1 MAAPAHP
8 APATVIALRDVHTSL
23 GGAVIHDGV
32 TLEVQRG
39 RIFALA
45 GPSGSGKTLLLRA
58 ALALHVP
65 DSGSIRVLGRDVVGM
80 GDEEALELRR
90 RCGVVFERAALFS
103 SLTVA
108 ENVQLPLRERTRLD
122 RPLLDEVAALKIA
135 LVGLPPSAGPKYP
148 SQLSGGMR
156 RRAALA
162 RAIALDPE
170 LLFLDEPSA
179 GLDPASSRDFEELV
193 RHLNELLGLTIFV
206 VTRDLGLL
214 WNLAD
219 QVAFLGGGRVVA
231 SGAMREVS
239 RSDDPLVRAYF
250 SRTHSAPAGAGG

>member
-1 MAAPAHP
+1 VAVSPTP
-8 APATVIALRDVHTSL
+8 APGVVIAVRDVHTRR

-32 TLEVQRG
+32 TLEVRRG
-39 RIFALA
+39 KIFALV
-45 GPSGSGKTLLLRA
+45 GPSGCGKTLLLRQT
-58 ALALHVP
+58 LALQLP
-65 DSGSIRVLGRDVVGM
+65 DSGSIHVLGRDVVGL

-103 SLTVA
+103 SFTVA
-108 ENVQLPLRERTRLD
+108 ENVAFPLRERTRLG
-122 RPLLDEVAALKIA
+122 RMLLDEIAALKIA
-135 LVGLPPSAGPKYP
+135 LVGLPPSAGAKYP

-179 GLDPASSRDFEELV
+179 GLDPESARAFEALT
-193 RHLNELLGLTIFV
+193 RHLNEQLGLTIFV

-214 WNLAD
+214 WNAAD
-219 QVAFLGGGRVVA
+219 DVAFLGAGHVVA
-231 SGAMREVS
+231 AGTIDEVS
-239 RSDDPLVRAYF
+239 RSDEPLVRSYF
-250 SRTHSAPAGAGG
+250 SKTRGAAPREQR

>member
-1 MAAPAHP
+1 MAALTAD
-8 APATVIALRDVHTSL
+8 ASEVVIAFRDVHTRVR
-23 GGAVIHDGV
+23 GALVHAGL
-32 TLEVQRG
+32 TLDVRRG

-45 GPSGSGKTLLLRA
+45 GPSGCGKTLLLRE
-58 ALALHVP
+58 ALALHAP
-65 DSGSIRVLGRDVVGM
+65 EAGSIRVLGRDVVGI

-108 ENVQLPLRERTRLD
+108 ENVDVPLQERTRLGQTL
-122 RPLLDEVAALKIA
+122 RDEIVALKIA
-135 LVGLPPSAGPKYP
+135 LVGLPPSAGSKYP

-179 GLDPASSRDFEELV
+179 GLDPASGKEFEELV
-193 RHLNELLGLTIFV
+193 RHLNELLGLTVFV

-219 QVAFLGGGRVVA
+219 HVAFLGEGRVVA
-231 SGAMREVS
+231 AGTMAEVS
-239 RSDDPLVRAYF
+239 RSDEPLVRAYF
-250 SRTHSAPAGAGG
+250 PGAPSGPAGARP

>member
-1 MAAPAHP
+1 
-8 APATVIALRDVHTSL
+8 
-23 GGAVIHDGV
+23 
-32 TLEVQRG
+32 
-39 RIFALA
+39 
-45 GPSGSGKTLLLRA
+45 LLLKE
-58 ALALHVP
+58 ALALHAP

-80 GDEEALELRR
+80 GVEETLELRR

-108 ENVQLPLRERTRLD
+108 ENVALPLLERTRL
-122 RPLLDEVAALKIA
+122 RRRLVDELAALKIG

-162 RAIALDPE
+162 RAISLDPE

-179 GLDPASSRDFEELV
+179 GLDPASGREFEQLV
-193 RHLNELLGLTIFV
+193 RRLNELLGLTVFV
-206 VTRDLGLL
+206 VTRDLGVL

-219 QVAFLGGGRVVA
+219 HVAFLGEGRIVA
-231 SGAMREVS
+231 AGTMPEVS
-239 RSDDPLVRAYF
+239 TSDEPLVRAYF
-250 SRTHSAPAGAGG
+250 PRAHRGPPEAPR